1 MSVLAVIPARGG
13 SKSIPR
19 KNIVDLCGKPLIVH
33 TIDAALALSDRLH
46 RVIVSTDDEEIASVS
61 RAAGADVPFMRPAAL
76 GRDDTPSLPVVQH
89 AARFVEEQ
97 AVAKLDWILL
107 LQPTTP
113 LRTAG
118 DIADALD
125 LTDDGT
131 ATSVVGVCDV
141 GSYHPLKMYSAENG
155 FLTPYAENWTEG
167 IRRQDLAPDLYKTN
181 GTIYLVRR
189 DVLIEG
195 NSLLGDRVRP
205 LVMPAERSL
214 DIDSELDLVIAE
226 ALIRRRDGT

>member
-1 MSVLAVIPARGG
+1 
-13 SKSIPR
+13 
-19 KNIVDLCGKPLIVH
+19 
-33 TIDAALALSDRLH
+33 
-46 RVIVSTDDEEIASVS
+46 
-61 RAAGADVPFMRPAAL
+61 
-76 GRDDTPSLPVVQH
+76 
-89 AARFVEEQ
+89 
-97 AVAKLDWILL
+97 
-107 LQPTTP
+107 
-113 LRTAG
+113 
-118 DIADALD
+118 
-125 LTDDGT
+125 
-131 ATSVVGVCDV
+131 
-141 GSYHPLKMYSAENG
+141 MYSAENG